1 MGVRAVAL
9 KKGEKRLFV
18 VLGVFIVIFLV
29 DQFILS
35 SDKSEK
41 AAPSVKLKD
50 KGTQMVKSVLEASP
64 DAGAA
69 VASLGTLPD
78 KKHFDDWGR
87 DPFTGSKPQSVART
101 GSRSEK
107 KKVEVKKPELQ
118 GFFWKQGKAYVL
130 VDKIILT
137 EGEEKEGL
145 RIDKIQDKE
154 VLCSKGGHTFTLYWR
169 ESP

>member
-1 MGVRAVAL
+1 MAL
-9 KKGEKRLFV
+9 KKSEKRLFV
-18 VLGVFIVIFLV
+18 VLGVFILIFLV
-29 DQFILS
+29 DQFMLG

-41 AAPSVKLKD
+41 ASPGVKLKD
-50 KGTQMVKSVLEASP
+50 KGTELVKSVVAASP
-64 DAGAA
+64 DAGTA
-69 VASLGTLPD
+69 VTSQGTLPD

-87 DPFTGSKPQSVART
+87 NPFASSKPRPVIRT
-101 GSRSEK
+101 ASRAKK

-118 GFFWKQGKAYVL
+118 GFFWKQGKAYIL
-130 VDKIILT
+130 VDKVILT

>member
-1 MGVRAVAL
+1 VAL
-9 KKGEKRLFV
+9 KKSEKRLFV

-35 SDKSEK
+35 SDKSK
-41 AAPSVKLKD
+41 KGPPGTNLKD
-50 KGTQMVKSVLEASP
+50 KGTQLVKSVVAALP
-64 DAGAA
+64 DAG
-69 VASLGTLPD
+69 STTISQGTLPD

-87 DPFTGSKPQSVART
+87 NPFASSRPQPVART
-101 GSRSEK
+101 SSRTGN
-107 KKVEVKKPELQ
+107 KKVEVKKPELK

-130 VDKIILT
+130 VDKMILT

-145 RIDKIQDKE
+145 RIDKIQDRE
-154 VLCSKGGHTFTLYWR
+154 VLCSKGGQTFTLYWR

>member
-1 MGVRAVAL
+1 MAL
-9 KKGEKRLFV
+9 KKSEKRLFV
-18 VLGVFIVIFLV
+18 VLGVFILIFLV
-29 DQFILS
+29 DQFMLG

-41 AAPSVKLKD
+41 ASPGVKLKD
-50 KGTQMVKSVLEASP
+50 KGTELVKSVVPTSS
-64 DAGAA
+64 DAQANA
-69 VASLGTLPD
+69 ASLSTLPD
-78 KKHFDDWGR
+78 KKYFEDWGR
-87 DPFTGSKPQSVART
+87 NPFASSKPKPVTRSTSRT
-101 GSRSEK
+101 GK

-130 VDKIILT
+130 VDKVILT

-154 VLCSKGGHTFTLYWR
+154 VLCSKGGQTFTLYWR

>member
-1 MGVRAVAL
+1 VAL
-9 KKGEKRLFV
+9 KKSEKRLFV
-18 VLGVFIVIFLV
+18 ILGVFIVIFLV
-29 DQFILS
+29 DRFILS

-50 KGTQMVKSVLEASP
+50 KGAQTVNSVVASSP

-69 VASLGTLPD
+69 TASIGTLPD

-87 DPFTGSKPQSVART
+87 NPFASSRPQPVART
-101 GSRSEK
+101 RSRTEK
-107 KKVEVKKPELQ
+107 KKVEIKKPELQ

-130 VDKIILT
+130 VDKMILT